1 MFGFV
6 AWHLPGA
13 ARGIAHC
20 CPPARMSGGTHRH
33 PRVPPMQF
41 LPKRFTAL
49 ALVTLL
55 AACAPSAPDEATTLP
70 SVHVHTLQPE
80 DAALHVVLPGRAVA
94 AQQAE
99 VRPQVDGIV
108 ARRLFE
114 EGSQVRAGQPLYQ
127 LDDITLRAGRDE
139 AKARLNHAY
148 ATCSA
153 AREEARRLAQLADS
167 RLVSLQDKDRSA
179 AAYQRA
185 EADIQMAMASLQTA
199 KVALDHARIAAPI
212 SGRIG
217 RSNVTEGALVTSH
230 QPEALTTVRGLDPMY
245 VDLSQS
251 AAEWLQL
258 RRDIADG
265 RLTDN
270 RQLPVAIQ
278 LEDGSRLQQSGTLQ
292 FSDVSVDPGTGTY
305 ALRVRVANPD
315 GVLLPGMYVSASIGA
330 GVRREALLVPMQA
343 VSRDATGRTHVMV
356 VDGEGTVANRA
367 VQLGRALGERW
378 LVEDGLRAGER
389 VVVQGQ
395 HKLQPGSRISPVEA
409 SAPVQGAEG

>member
-1 MFGFV
+1 
-6 AWHLPGA
+6 
-13 ARGIAHC
+13 
-20 CPPARMSGGTHRH
+20 
-33 PRVPPMQF
+33 MQF
-41 LPKRFTAL
+41 PFKRLTPFL
-49 ALVTLL
+49 LLSLV
-55 AACAPSAPDEATTLP
+55 AACSPSAPQDATALLP
-70 SVHVHTLQPE
+70 VQVHTLQPE
-80 DAALHVVLPGRAVA
+80 DAALHVVLPGRAVPAHEA
-94 AQQAE
+94 A
-99 VRPQVDGIV
+99 VRPPVDGIV

-114 EGSQVRAGQPLYQ
+114 EGSEVQEGQPLYQ
-127 LDDITLRAGRDE
+127 LDDIKLRAGRDE

-148 ATCSA
+148 ATCGA

-167 RLVSLQDKDRSA
+167 QLVSQQDKDRSA

-185 EADIQMAMASLQTA
+185 EAEIQMAMASLQTA

-217 RSNVTEGALVTSH
+217 RSNVTEGGLVTSH

-258 RRDIADG
+258 KRDIADG
-265 RLTDN
+265 RLRDN
-270 RQLPVAIQ
+270 RQLPVDIQ
-278 LEDGSRLQQSGTLQ
+278 LEDGSRLRQTGILQ
-292 FSDVSVDPGTGTY
+292 FSDVSVDPATGTY

-330 GVRREALLVPMQA
+330 GVRRDALLVPMQA
-343 VSRDATGRTHVMV
+343 VSRDATGKTHVMV
-356 VDGEGTVANRA
+356 VDSEGTVANRP

-378 LVEDGLRAGER
+378 LVEHGLQAGER

-395 HKLQPGSRISPVEA
+395 HKLEPGSRITPVEWSAPTPGTTDAA
-409 SAPVQGAEG
+409 SAAAEG

>member
-1 MFGFV
+1 
-6 AWHLPGA
+6 
-13 ARGIAHC
+13 
-20 CPPARMSGGTHRH
+20 
-33 PRVPPMQF
+33 MQF
-41 LPKRFTAL
+41 PFKRLTPL
-49 ALVTLL
+49 MLLSLV
-55 AACAPSAPDEATTLP
+55 AACSPSAPEDAAELL
-70 SVHVHTLQPE
+70 SVQVHTLQPE

-94 AQQAE
+94 AHEAE

-114 EGSQVRAGQPLYQ
+114 EGSEIRAGQPLYQ
-127 LDDITLRAGRDE
+127 LDDTTLRAGRDE
-139 AKARLNHAY
+139 ARARLNHAY
-148 ATCSA
+148 ATCGA

-167 RLVSLQDKDRSA
+167 QLVSLQDKDRSA

-185 EADIQMAMASLQTA
+185 EAEIQMAMASLQTA

-212 SGRIG
+212 SGRVG

-258 RRDIADG
+258 SRDIADG
-265 RLTDN
+265 RLRDN
-270 RQLPVAIQ
+270 RQLPVDIQ
-278 LEDGSRLQQSGTLQ
+278 LEDGSRLQQTGTLQ
-292 FSDVSVDPGTGTY
+292 FSDVSVDPATGTY
-305 ALRVRVANPD
+305 ALRVRVANPE

-330 GVRREALLVPMQA
+330 GVRRDALLVPMQA
-343 VSRDATGRTHVMV
+343 VSRDATGKTHVMV
-356 VDGEGTVANRA
+356 VDGEGMVSDRP

-378 LVEDGLRAGER
+378 LVERGLSAGER

-395 HKLQPGSRISPVEA
+395 HKLQAGSRIAPVEWVAPGAGTTDAA
-409 SAPVQGAEG
+409 SVAQEG